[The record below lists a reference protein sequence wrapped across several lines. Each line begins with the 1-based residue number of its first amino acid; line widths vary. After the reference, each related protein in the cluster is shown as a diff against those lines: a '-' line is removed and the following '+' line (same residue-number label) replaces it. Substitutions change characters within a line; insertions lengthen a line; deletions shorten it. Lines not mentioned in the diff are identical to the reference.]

1 MSEKKLLYVSLP
13 PHFYSGATIHSLMY
27 SVVLALLPTL
37 AASVYVYG
45 LDALLVTAVA
55 VASCVAIEFAIQ
67 KWLLRESPHAF
78 DGSAIVTGIL
88 LAFNLP
94 SGIPLWMVAL
104 GSFVAIAI
112 AKMSFGG
119 LGNNPFNPAL
129 VGRAFL
135 LVSFPVAMT
144 RWPISPRSQA
154 YADALAAATS
164 HGYPATDALTG
175 ATPLGILKE
184 GMKSGGS
191 FSALSIPFPSP
202 QDLLLNLKGGCI
214 GEVSIAALLIGL
226 AFLLWRRVVNWRIP
240 AVTVLTVA
248 VGTGLFWLIDP
259 SRYANPLFHLASGGL
274 ALGACFMATDYSTS
288 PMTGKGM
295 IVFAAGIGAITVL
308 IRLFG
313 SYPEGMS
320 FAILIMNAFVPLI
333 NKVSKPRRFGESRW
347 R

>member
-1 MSEKKLLYVSLP
+1 MSENKMLYVSLP
-13 PHFYSGATIHSLMY
+13 PHSYSGATISSLMY
-27 SVVLALLPTL
+27 SVAAALMPAL

-45 LDALLVTAVA
+45 LDALRVTAIA
-55 VASCVAIEFAIQ
+55 VASSVAIEFAIQ
-67 KWLLRESPHAF
+67 KWLLKGKPSAF

-94 SGIPLWMVAL
+94 SGMPGWMVAL

-135 LVSFPVAMT
+135 LVSFPAAMT
-144 RWPISPRSQA
+144 KWPVPPRSPA
-154 YADALAAATS
+154 FADALAAAS
-164 HGYPATDALTG
+164 AQGYPMTDALTG

-184 GMKSGGS
+184 GLKGGGD
-191 FSALSIPFPSP
+191 FSALSIPPPSI
-202 QDLLLNLKGGCI
+202 QDLLFSFKGGCI
-214 GEVSIAALLIGL
+214 GEVSVAALALGLI
-226 AFLLWRRVVNWRIP
+226 FLLLRKVVNWRIP
-240 AVTVLTVA
+240 VVTVLTVA
-248 VGTGLFWLIDP
+248 AATGLFWLVDP

-274 ALGACFMATDYSTS
+274 VLGAAFMATDYSTS

-295 IVFAAGIGAITVL
+295 ILFAAGIGLITVL

-320 FAILIMNAFVPLI
+320 FGILIMNAFVPLI
-333 NKVSKPRRFGESRW
+333 NRYSKPRRFGESRW